1 VAGIIDAAHCW
12 KANMEPKVQEG
23 LLKRA
28 EAADV
33 ISFDVFDTLFVRPLC
48 DPEDL
53 FDIIGTRFG
62 IVDFR
67 QQRRAAQAR
76 AFQTMHANGLKEIT
90 LEGIYASFGPLPVPA
105 GELMQAELQLELAL
119 TLPNPELID
128 IYVELVGRKKVVIT
142 SDMYLPRSFFD
153 ALLTKNGVPAV
164 SLFISSER
172 NATKRDSGEL
182 FDALVRETG
191 APAANILHIGDNE
204 LSDIK
209 RAAQKGLK
217 TFHYVDPRRTALP
230 AGRSVSASIS
240 HALPRVYPEPI
251 AANSFQSLGFNI
263 GGPAA
268 FGFLHWIRRMAKRDS
283 IDLVLFT
290 SRDGY
295 VLERMERQSDGGGM
309 PRYEYFKASRTAL
322 TLAATDEANFESRMG
337 FLLSGADDLS
347 AIELLERIGVTP
359 PADHVMDDLGLGRH
373 VRLTPA
379 TIDRFRSFLWAC
391 RWTILKT
398 CRDCR
403 AALFSYLQSL
413 GVNSGMHIAMVDV
426 GWNGTTQE
434 AFHEAL
440 KGLFEIELF
449 GYYLCLTNQ
458 AECRRRRGFLRMD
471 ALISAESAGAQ
482 VAERVYANRVAV
494 ELFFSAPH
502 ASVIGYTFDHLGE
515 IVVIEDRGRGETAR
529 LAGFSE
535 AITRSIEAYGAYAS
549 ALYDQ
554 LGLDPDPFEAISPL
568 LAFVQA
574 PDSAARALLS
584 RVTNFDAWASSRNRS
599 MRLDEYLV

>member
-1 VAGIIDAAHCW
+1 
-12 KANMEPKVQEG
+12 MEPQVLEG
-23 LLKRA
+23 LLTRA

-53 FDIIGTRFG
+53 FDIMGARFG

-67 QQRRAAQAR
+67 QKRRAAQVR

-90 LEGIYASFGPLPVPA
+90 LEGIYTSFDQLPVPA
-105 GELMQAELQLELAL
+105 QELMQAELQLELAL

-128 IYVELVGRKKVVIT
+128 IYVELVGRKTVVIT

-153 ALLTKNGVPAV
+153 ALLAKNGVPAV
-164 SLFISSER
+164 PLFISSER

-182 FDALVRETG
+182 FDALIRETG
-191 APAANILHIGDNE
+191 TPAANILHIGDNE

-230 AGRSVSASIS
+230 AARSVSASIA
-240 HALPRVYPEPI
+240 HALPRVFPKPMV
-251 AANSFQSLGFNI
+251 ANSFESLGFNV

-268 FGFLHWIRRMAKRDS
+268 FGFLRWIRQMARRDHV
-283 IDLVLFT
+283 DTVLFT

-295 VLERMERQSDGGGM
+295 VLERLERQNDGGDM
-309 PRYEYFKASRTAL
+309 PSFAYFKASRTAL
-322 TLAATDEANFESRMG
+322 TLAATDETNFEARMS

-359 PADHVMDDLGLGRH
+359 PADHVMDDLGLGRD

-403 AALFSYLQSL
+403 AGLFSYLQTL
-413 GVNSGMHIAMVDV
+413 GVRSGMRIAMVDV

-440 KGLFEIELF
+440 KGLFDVELF
-449 GYYLCLTNQ
+449 GYYLCLTDQ
-458 AECRRRRGFLRMD
+458 MECRRRRGFLRMD
-471 ALISAESAGAQ
+471 ALVSAESAGAQ

-502 ASVIGYTFDHLGE
+502 ASVIGYAFDHAGE
-515 IVVIEDRGRGETAR
+515 VVVVEDRGRGETAG
-529 LAGFSE
+529 LADFSE
-535 AITRSIEAYGAYAS
+535 AITRGIECYGAYAS

-554 LGLDPDPFEAISPL
+554 IGLEPDPFEAISPL
-568 LAFVQA
+568 LVFAQA
-574 PDSAARALLS
+574 PDSTARALLS